1 MSFKRDTPRSKKQQ
15 HSPGREGRVMKIVI
29 ALVLIAVLWVVFA
42 PGSGIVTLIKKR
54 SELNRLQKE
63 KAQLEQQID
72 TLQEDIER
80 LHNDPAY
87 LEDVARR
94 KYGLLKKNEKVYD
107 FSQSKPEKKQ

>member
-1 MSFKRDTPRSKKQQ
+1 MSFKRDTSRSKKQQ
-15 HSPGREGRVMKIVI
+15 SPGQEGRVMKIVV
-29 ALVLIAVLWVVFA
+29 ALVLIVVLWVVFA

-72 TLQEDIER
+72 DLQGDIDR
-80 LHNDPAY
+80 LHSDPAY
-87 LEDVARR
+87 LEDIARR

-107 FSQSKPEKKQ
+107 FSTSQPEKKQ